1 MRHVTGDENSLNKMK
16 NISFLFH
23 NLRRNKV
30 MFFVSLLF
38 LVQTLF
44 LSGCN
49 FNLLGG
55 KNSEVSSG
63 YKPGLR
69 TESSPPSISPMTD
82 LEMDE
87 NDVVSLPFQISDPDT
102 FLFCSA
108 INVAA
113 RSSDNTVV
121 DPKNMSVSGTYPN
134 CLLTIRSSSVTASKQ
149 ITITVDLFDYWTTV
163 SASFLLTVR
172 RVEKPGPFRI
182 TSTEGLRKSILVNW
196 TKADYMDGSS
206 ARYTLYYKKI
216 ADQTLQPSSF
226 NGIMPLYQA
235 SPSTSQGTFIEVVN
249 AKSPYWITTPDH
261 TLDDSTIYEIYITAR
276 NGFNNKNP
284 TVPPEETQHVFVR
297 TLDRFQFKV
306 REFVVGSQQE
316 FKPPAVHT
324 AACTGGGN
332 VPLSPAFELC
342 TDTDRYFTQA
352 SFGSPMERTSVLT
365 GSSRYRVYLN
375 GQGLMYGETP

>member
-1 MRHVTGDENSLNKMK
+1 MK
-16 NISFLFH
+16 KISFLFH
-23 NLRRNKV
+23 NSKRNTV
-30 MFFVSLLF
+30 ALFVLLF
-38 LVQTLF
+38 SLVQILF

-55 KNSEVSSG
+55 KNSEISSG
-63 YKPGLR
+63 YNPGLR
-69 TESSPPSISPMTD
+69 TESSPPTISPMAD

-121 DPKNMSVSGTYPN
+121 APKNMSVSGTYPN

-149 ITITVDLFDYWTTV
+149 ITISVDLFDYWSTV
-163 SASFLLTVR
+163 STSFLLTVR

-226 NGIMPLYQA
+226 NGIMPVYQA
-235 SPSTSQGTFIEVVN
+235 SPSTSQGTFIEIAG
-249 AKSPYWITTPDH
+249 AKSPTWITAPDH
-261 TLDDSTIYEIYITAR
+261 ILEDSTIYEIYITAR

-284 TVPPEETQHVFVR
+284 TVPLEESQHVFVR
-297 TLDRFQFKV
+297 TQDRYQFKV
-306 REFVVGSQQE
+306 REFVASSQQE
-316 FKPPAVHT
+316 FKPPTTVHT
-324 AACTGGGN
+324 TATCTGGGN
-332 VPLSPAFELC
+332 VPLSPLFEFC
-342 TDTDRYFTQA
+342 TDSDRYFTQA
-352 SFGSPMERTSVLT
+352 SFASPMERTSVLT

-375 GQGLMYGETP
+375 GQGLMYGESP

>member
-1 MRHVTGDENSLNKMK
+1 MK

-23 NLRRNKV
+23 NSKRNNV
-30 MFFVSLLF
+30 ALVVLLF
-38 LVQTLF
+38 SLVQTLF

-55 KNSEVSSG
+55 KNSEISTG
-63 YKPGLR
+63 YNPGLR
-69 TESSPPSISPMTD
+69 TESSPPTISPMTD

-108 INVAA
+108 INIAA
-113 RSSDNTVV
+113 RSSDQSVV

-149 ITITVDLFDYWTTV
+149 ITITVDLFDYWSTV

-206 ARYTLYYKKI
+206 ARYVLYYKKI

-226 NGIMPLYQA
+226 NGIMPVYQA
-235 SPSTSQGTFIEVVN
+235 SPSTSQGTFIEI
-249 AKSPYWITTPDH
+249 AGARSPTWITAPDH
-261 TLDDSTIYEIYITAR
+261 ILEDSTIYEIYITAR
-276 NGFNNKNP
+276 NGFNNKHP
-284 TVPPEETQHVFVR
+284 EVPLEESQHVFVR
-297 TLDRFQFKV
+297 TQDRYQFKV

-316 FKPPAVHT
+316 FKPPTTVQTT
-324 AACTGGGN
+324 ATCTGGGN
-332 VPLSPAFELC
+332 VPLSPLFELC
-342 TDTDRYFTQA
+342 TDSDRYFTQA
-352 SFGSPMERTSVLT
+352 SFASPMERTSVLT

-375 GQGLMYGETP
+375 GQGLMYGESP

>member
-1 MRHVTGDENSLNKMK
+1 MK

-23 NLRRNKV
+23 NSKRNTV
-30 MFFVSLLF
+30 ALFFLLFF
-38 LVQTLF
+38 LVQTLL

-55 KNSEVSSG
+55 KNSEISTG
-63 YKPGLR
+63 YNPGLR
-69 TESSPPSISPMTD
+69 TESAPPTISPMTD

-108 INVAA
+108 INIAA
-113 RSSDNTVV
+113 RSSDQSVV

-134 CLLTIRSSSVTASKQ
+134 CLLSIRSSSVTASKQ

-216 ADQTLQPSSF
+216 ADQTLQPSTF
-226 NGIMPLYQA
+226 NGIMPVYLA
-235 SPSTSQGTFIEVVN
+235 SPSTGGFTELTN
-249 AKSPYWITTPDH
+249 AKSPYWLTAPDQI
-261 TLDDSTIYEIYITAR
+261 LEDSTIYEIFITAR
-276 NGFNNKNP
+276 NGFNNKHP
-284 TVPPEETQHVFVR
+284 EVPLEESQHVFVR
-297 TLDRFQFKV
+297 TQDRYQFKV
-306 REFVVGSQQE
+306 REFVAGSQQE
-316 FKPPAVHT
+316 FKPPT
-324 AACTGGGN
+324 AAHATATCTGGGN
-332 VPLSPAFELC
+332 VPLSPLFEFC
-342 TDTDRYFTQA
+342 TDSDRYFTQA
-352 SFGSPMERTSVLT
+352 SFASPMERTSVLT

-375 GQGLMYGETP
+375 GQGLMYGESP

>member
-1 MRHVTGDENSLNKMK
+1 MK
-16 NISFLFH
+16 FISFLFH
-23 NLRRNKV
+23 NFGRNLLAFV
-30 MFFVSLLF
+30 VSLFF
-38 LVQTLF
+38 LVQILF

-55 KNSEVSSG
+55 KNSEIDSG
-63 YKPGLR
+63 YNPGLR
-69 TESSPPSISPMTD
+69 TESAPPTISPMAD

-113 RSSDNTVV
+113 RSSDRTVV

-149 ITITVDLFDYWTTV
+149 ITISVDLFDYWSTV
-163 SASFLLTVR
+163 STSFLLTVR

-216 ADQTLQPSSF
+216 ADQNLQPSSF
-226 NGIMPLYQA
+226 NGIMPVYQA
-235 SPSTSQGTFIEVVN
+235 SPSTSQGTFIEIAGVR
-249 AKSPYWITTPDH
+249 SPVWITGPDH
-261 TLDDSTIYEIYITAR
+261 ILEDSTIYEIYITAR

-284 TVPPEETQHVFVR
+284 TVPLEETQHVFVR
-297 TLDRFQFKV
+297 TQDRYQFKV
-306 REFVVGSQQE
+306 REFVASSQQE

-324 AACTGGGN
+324 ATCTGGGN
-332 VPLSPAFELC
+332 VPLSPLFEFC
-342 TDTDRYFTQA
+342 TDSNRYFTQA
-352 SFGSPMERTSVLT
+352 SLASPLERTSVPT

-375 GQGLMYGETP
+375 GQGLMYGESP